1 MARKLYLTIHTAT
14 HIVIRVFDET
24 GHIGYLGFNADG
36 PYITSLAKAYEYDHT
51 EDARSFARKHFGV
64 FNTCPV
70 VEETYLRYQAV
81 VGALEGWDIVSHGAA
96 DPSGRYG
103 VLAKKAHLAV
113 NFYASLEYESF
124 DRTDD
129 GLPEQ
134 GIGHDTADGDTPG
147 VSPYHSKCC
156 LAHLEN

>member
-1 MARKLYLTIHTAT
+1 MN
-14 HIVIRVFDET
+14 IVIRVFDET

-36 PYITSLAKAYEYDHT
+36 PYITLLDKAYEYDDA
-51 EDARSFARKHFGV
+51 EDAQYDARSFARKHFGV

-70 VEETYLRYQAV
+70 VEEAYLRYQAV

-103 VLAKKAHLAV
+103 VLAKKAHLAL

-124 DRTDD
+124 EIYDRADD

-134 GIGHDTADGDTPG
+134 GIGYDTADGDTPYTTEVL
-147 VSPYHSKCC
+147 VSIITS
-156 LAHLEN
+156 AV

>member
-1 MARKLYLTIHTAT
+1 MN
-14 HIVIRVFDET
+14 IVIRVFDET

-36 PYITSLAKAYEYDHT
+36 PYITTLAKAYEYD
-51 EDARSFARKHFGV
+51 DAQYDAQRFAMEHFGV

-70 VEETYLRYQAV
+70 VEEAYLRYQAV
-81 VGALEGWDIVSHGAA
+81 VVALGGWGIVSHGAA

-103 VLAKKAHLAV
+103 VMAKKAHLAV

-124 DRTDD
+124 EIYTHSSDD

-134 GIGHDTADGDTPG
+134 GIGYDTADGDTPF
-147 VSPYHSKCC
+147 SPEVLVRIMASTV
-156 LAHLEN
+156 

>member
-1 MARKLYLTIHTAT
+1 MN
-14 HIVIRVFDET
+14 IVIRVFDET

-36 PYITSLAKAYEYDHT
+36 PYITTLAKAYAYD
-51 EDARSFARKHFGV
+51 DADGAQYDAQRFAMEHFGV

-70 VEETYLRYQAV
+70 VEEAYLRYQAV

-103 VLAKKAHLAV
+103 VMAKKANLAV
-113 NFYASLEYESF
+113 NFYASLDYESF
-124 DRTDD
+124 EIYSHSSDD

-134 GIGHDTADGDTPG
+134 GIGYDTADGDTPF
-147 VSPYHSKCC
+147 SPEV
-156 LAHLEN
+156 LVRIMANTV

>member
-1 MARKLYLTIHTAT
+1 MN
-14 HIVIRVFDET
+14 IVIRVFDET

-36 PYITSLAKAYEYDHT
+36 PYITTLAKAYEYD
-51 EDARSFARKHFGV
+51 DADGAQYDAQRFAMEHFGV

-70 VEETYLRYQAV
+70 VEEAYLRYQAV

-103 VLAKKAHLAV
+103 VMAKKANLAV
-113 NFYASLEYESF
+113 NFYASSAYESF
-124 DRTDD
+124 EIYDRTDD

-134 GIGHDTADGDTPG
+134 GIGYDTAEGDTPF
-147 VSPYHSKCC
+147 SPEV
-156 LAHLEN
+156 LARIIASTV

>member
-1 MARKLYLTIHTAT
+1 MN
-14 HIVIRVFDET
+14 IVIRVFDET

-36 PYITSLAKAYEYDHT
+36 PFITTLAKAYEYDDT
-51 EDARSFARKHFGV
+51 EDAQYDAQRFAGEHFGI

-70 VEETYLRYQAV
+70 VEEAYLRYQAV
-81 VGALEGWDIVSHGAA
+81 VEALKGWDIVSHGAA

-103 VLAKKAHLAV
+103 IQAKKAHFVL

-124 DRTDD
+124 EIYDQADD

-134 GIGHDTADGDTPG
+134 GIGYDTIEGDIPFSPE
-147 VSPYHSKCC
+147 VSSSIIACT
-156 LAHLEN
+156 A